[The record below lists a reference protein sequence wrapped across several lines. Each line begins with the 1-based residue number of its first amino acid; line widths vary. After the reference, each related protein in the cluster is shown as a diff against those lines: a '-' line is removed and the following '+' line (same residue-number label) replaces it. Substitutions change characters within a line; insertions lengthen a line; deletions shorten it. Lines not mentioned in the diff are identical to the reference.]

1 MLRPL
6 LALLFSFML
15 LVPAVAQLAPAAPGA
30 ETEVSKDPFGR
41 STPRGAIQ
49 GYLKAVADGDDE
61 RAGRYLGVGDATP
74 FERKRMV
81 SNLRLILDRSGELMP
96 TTEIANV
103 PAGREG
109 DGLEADLDRIGTL
122 GAEEVRADLMLRRVE
137 EDGAKVWVIAPET
150 LALLP
155 EMMAASEVSFIE
167 RITPDAFAGVT
178 AAGAPAG
185 DWLALLVV
193 AALALGAG
201 QALTMILHWVGLLVW
216 ARGDNERTDS
226 WLKAARWP
234 LGLSFGVA
242 IFKAVTLALGIS
254 VVAREFAG
262 RWADIAA
269 VVGGVW
275 FLMTV
280 VDHGL
285 STVTNRAGRRA
296 RQSAVS
302 ALRLVRRVAKAVLAM
317 FGLMVILDIFGVDV
331 STWLAALGIGG
342 LALALGAQ
350 KTIENLVGSVT
361 LVADQP
367 IRVGDFCR
375 FGTTL
380 GTVEDIGMRST
391 RIRTLERTLVTI
403 PNGAFS
409 SMEIENFAK
418 RERFLFRHTLGLRY
432 ETSPDEVEAACEAV
446 RQVLADEPAVVQDG
460 ARVVFIGLGATSLDV
475 EAYAYMRAPDY
486 AAFLELQ
493 GRLLVAI
500 MRALEAR
507 AVDFAF
513 PSQTVYLAR
522 DARSKPSVRQVQDN
536 LAERLAKAA

>member
-1 MLRPL
+1 MRVLVAFL
-6 LALLFSFML
+6 LSLTF
-15 LVPAVAQLAPAAPGA
+15 LVPAAAQLAPSAPAAENAAP
-30 ETEVSKDPFGR
+30 KDPFGR

-49 GYLKAVADGDDE
+49 GFLDAVADEDVE
-61 RAGRYLGVGDATP
+61 RATRYLGAPDATA
-74 FERKRMV
+74 FAKRRMV
-81 SNLRLILDRSGELMP
+81 ANLRLVLDRSGELLATP
-96 TTEIANV
+96 DIANV
-103 PAGREG
+103 PGGREG
-109 DGLEADLDRIGTL
+109 DGLEAELDKIGEVGSDAVRTDLL
-122 GAEEVRADLMLRRVE
+122 LERVE
-137 EDGAKVWVIAPET
+137 QGGAKVWVIASRT
-150 LALLP
+150 LAELP
-155 EMMAASEVSFIE
+155 TLVAASRAGLVE
-167 RITPDAFAGVT
+167 RWTPEPLADVT
-178 AAGAPAG
+178 FAGAPAG

-193 AALALGAG
+193 AALSMAAG
-201 QALTMILHWVGLLVW
+201 QALTMLLHWTGRLLW
-216 ARGDNERTDS
+216 ARGQRSDG
-226 WLKAARWP
+226 WLRAARWP
-234 LGLSFGVA
+234 LGLTFGVMLFRT
-242 IFKAVTLALGIS
+242 ITLALGIS

-269 VVGGVW
+269 VVGAVW
-275 FLMTV
+275 FLMTIA
-280 VDHGL
+280 DHGIK
-285 STVTNRAGRRA
+285 TVMQRAGRRA

-302 ALRLVRRVAKAVLAM
+302 ALRLVRRVVKAVLVL
-317 FGLMVILDIFGVDV
+317 FGVMIILDIFGVDV

-432 ETSPDEVEAACEAV
+432 ETSAGDVEAACEAV
-446 RQVLADEPAVVQDG
+446 RGVLRGEPAVIEEG
-460 ARVVFIGLGATSLDV
+460 SRVVFTGLGATSLDV
-475 EAYAYMRAPDY
+475 EVFAYARAVDY
-486 AAFLELQ
+486 PAFLELQ
-493 GRLLVAI
+493 GRMLMSI
-500 MRALEAR
+500 MRAFEAR
-507 AVDFAF
+507 GLDFAF

-522 DARSKPSVRQVQDN
+522 DQKSRPPV
-536 LAERLAKAA
+536 RLAQAA

>member
-1 MLRPL
+1 MLLPMRL
-6 LALLFSFML
+6 LVALLLSLSL
-15 LVPAVAQLAPAAPGA
+15 LSPAAAQLAPAAPAA
-30 ETEVSKDPFGR
+30 EAEQSKDPFGR
-41 STPRGAIQ
+41 TTPRGAIQ
-49 GYLKAVADGDDE
+49 GFLQAVADDDVE
-61 RAGRYLGVGDATP
+61 RAARYLGAADASS
-74 FERKRMV
+74 FAQARMV
-81 SNLRLILDRSGELMP
+81 ENLRLVLDRSGALMP
-96 TTEIANV
+96 TPEIANT
-103 PAGREG
+103 PGGREN
-109 DGLEADLDRIGTL
+109 DGLDASLDRIGEM
-122 GAEEVRADLMLRRVE
+122 GAAHVRTDILLTRIEEG
-137 EDGAKVWVIAPET
+137 GAKVWVVAPET
-150 LALLP
+150 LAKVPALV
-155 EMMAASEVSFIE
+155 AASRAGLVE
-167 RITPDAFAGVT
+167 RWTPAALADMTF
-178 AAGAPAG
+178 AGAPAG

-193 AALALGAG
+193 ALLSMAAG
-201 QALTMILHWVGLLVW
+201 QAITMILHWGGRFLW
-216 ARGDNERTDS
+216 ARGEGRTDG
-226 WLKAARWP
+226 WLRAARWP
-234 LGLSFGVA
+234 LGLSIGVVLFRTVA
-242 IFKAVTLALGIS
+242 LALGIS

-269 VVGGVW
+269 VVGLVW

-280 VDHGL
+280 ADHGIRSVML
-285 STVTNRAGRRA
+285 RAGRRA

-302 ALRLVRRVAKAVLAM
+302 ALRLVRRVVKAVLAL

-331 STWLAALGIGG
+331 TTWLAALGIGG

-432 ETSPDEVEAACEAV
+432 ETAAHEVEAACEAV
-446 RQVLADEPAVVQDG
+446 RIALAEEPAVIAEG
-460 ARVVFIGLGATSLDV
+460 SRVTFIGLGATSLDIEV
-475 EAYAYMRAPDY
+475 FAYAKTPDY
-486 AAFLELQ
+486 PAFLELQ
-493 GRLLVAI
+493 GRLLMSI
-500 MRALEAR
+500 MRLFEAR
-507 AVDFAF
+507 GLDFAF

-522 DARSKPSVRQVQDN
+522 DQRGRPPVHLAR
-536 LAERLAKAA
+536 AA